1 MVPNLFQIIF
11 SDYRVDDDDDPVSYD
26 IDGDDDD
33 EEIDYGSFLLCNIP
47 ST

>member
-11 SDYRVDDDDDPVSYD
+11 SDYRVNDDESVDYD
-26 IDGDDDD
+26 IDGDDD
-33 EEIDYGSFLLCNIP
+33 EEIDYGRFLLCNIR